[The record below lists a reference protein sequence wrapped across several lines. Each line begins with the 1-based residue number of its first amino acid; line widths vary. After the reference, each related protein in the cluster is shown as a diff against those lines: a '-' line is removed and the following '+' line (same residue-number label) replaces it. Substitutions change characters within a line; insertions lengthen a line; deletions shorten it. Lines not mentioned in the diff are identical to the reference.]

1 MNHNGQLATKATP
14 PQPKKTTKLSVA
26 ANSPETTAGR
36 EIGERLR
43 KLRMRRGISLRQVAQ
58 RAQMTPSFLS
68 QVELNQVAPS
78 MTSFRRLCAAM
89 DLSLVELLQS
99 DDVPLRSLVRAG
111 ARQQLI
117 APGQTSVM
125 ELLAEA
131 PGRPFEM
138 VLFRLGPK
146 QASAD
151 ELRSHG
157 ARECVYLLSGR
168 VKIELGETS
177 EILRTGDSIFFA
189 STNPHRFVNL
199 GAREAVMISCIV
211 GEV

>member
-1 MNHNGQLATKATP
+1 MNHNGRLASNAKSSAHSDTKELA
-14 PQPKKTTKLSVA
+14 VA
-26 ANSPETTAGR
+26 ADSRETNAGR

-78 MTSFRRLCAAM
+78 MTSLRRLCAAM

-99 DDVPLRSLVRAG
+99 DDMPLRSLVRAG
-111 ARQQLI
+111 ARQRLI
-117 APGQTSVM
+117 APGQTSIM

-168 VKIELGETS
+168 VKLELGETS

-199 GAREAVMISCIV
+199 GSRDAVMISCIV

>member
-1 MNHNGQLATKATP
+1 MHMREVVG
-14 PQPKKTTKLSVA
+14 S
-26 ANSPETTAGR
+26 GR
-36 EIGERLR
+36 PL
-43 KLRMRRGISLRQVAQ
+43 
-58 RAQMTPSFLS
+58 P
-68 QVELNQVAPS
+68 
-78 MTSFRRLCAAM
+78 
-89 DLSLVELLQS
+89 QS
-99 DDVPLRSLVRAG
+99 DDVPLRSRVRAG
-111 ARQQLI
+111 ARQRLI
-117 APGQTSVM
+117 TPGQTSVM

-138 VLFRLGPK
+138 VLFRLGPN

-168 VKIELGETS
+168 VRIELGEIS
-177 EILRTGDSIFFA
+177 EVLRTGDSIFFA

-199 GAREAVMISCIV
+199 GSREAVMISCIV